1 MIIRGCKTIAE
12 YAVRKWMDK
21 NGFVHGNFELAMN
34 GNEATITDRSGDSLT
49 VRYDPATMQV
59 AEAEERDLE
68 EVEELA

>member
-12 YAVRKWMDK
+12 YAIRQWMEQQ
-21 NGFVHGNFELAMN
+21 GFVAGHFDVTMN
-34 GNEATITDRSGDSLT
+34 GNDATITDRTGDSLT

-59 AEAEERDLE
+59 VEAEERDLE